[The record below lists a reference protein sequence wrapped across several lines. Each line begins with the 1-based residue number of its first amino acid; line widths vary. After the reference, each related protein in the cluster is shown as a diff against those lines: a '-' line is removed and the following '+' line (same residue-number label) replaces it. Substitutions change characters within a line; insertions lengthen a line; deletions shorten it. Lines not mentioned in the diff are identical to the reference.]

1 MKQII
6 EPPSWD
12 RYYEWANR
20 KFDPDQ
26 VLTIIIKE
34 EFENELIALG
44 YSKLDVHQ
52 IAGSYD
58 RGTYEKMEGLIHIEH
73 NLGSNWTE
81 IEDYDEKALPLLGI
95 KREWVDF
102 MSYYD

>member
-12 RYYEWANR
+12 KYYEWVDQ

-26 VLTIIIKE
+26 VLSIAIKE
-34 EFENELIALG
+34 EFENEVIALG
-44 YSKLDVHQ
+44 YKKPHIRQ
-52 IAGSYD
+52 ISGGFD
-58 RGTYEKMEGLIHIEH
+58 RGTYEKTEGLIHIEH
-73 NLGSNWTE
+73 NLGSNWTQ
-81 IEDYDEKALPLLGI
+81 IENYDKKALPLLNI

-102 MSYYD
+102 LSYYD